1 MKRGHPLMLGS
12 LDEKVKNFLMILRR
26 KGGVGNSVV
35 AIAVAQVVIEKSTDD
50 RRMHTIGKLEIR
62 DQAVM
67 EAKLLFRHHTA
78 SLVEEHNISPSFIM
92 NFDKSPLKYAPV
104 SNSTLTKKRMK
115 TCPYHWW
122 HLQIID
128 HGYLW
133 HRLFK

>member
-26 KGGVGNSVV
+26 KGGVGNSAV
-35 AIAVAQVVIEKSTDD
+35 AIAVAQIVIEKSTGD

-78 SLVEEHNISPSFIM
+78 TLVEEHNISPSFIM

-115 TCPYHWW
+115 TCPYH
-122 HLQIID
+122 
-128 HGYLW
+128 
-133 HRLFK
+133 